1 MITLYELKNK
11 SFCRC
16 FIRTPFY
23 IKNLFLLIIMSLV
36 LSLIYI
42 IYFSREGGGSLR
54 IQSIS
59 KLLKG
64 LNSDTFNY
72 LAMHSDPLKY
82 TKLLNNYQIEIT
94 SNQFMDDCLKI
105 SKPCK
110 FEGLAMSWPGYD
122 KWKYNL
128 PLSEEDSIPYSVLEE
143 QIGSGK
149 LVEVYVDLDP
159 DATFDS
165 TPLSSFKTSTL
176 TKMRYKEFL
185 D

>member
-23 IKNLFLLIIMSLV
+23 IKNTFLLGVLAAILSLV
-36 LSLIYI
+36 YL
-42 IYFSREGGGSLR
+42 IYFSRDTGGSLR

-72 LAMHSDPLKY
+72 LALHSDPLKY

-94 SNQFMDDCLKI
+94 SNQFVDDCLKI

-110 FEGLAMSWPGYD
+110 FEGLATQWP
-122 KWKYNL
+122 KFNEWKYD
-128 PLSEEDSIPYSVLEE
+128 EEQPYSALE
-143 QIGSGK
+143 Q
-149 LVEVYVDLDP
+149 
-159 DATFDS
+159 
-165 TPLSSFKTSTL
+165 
-176 TKMRYKEFL
+176 
-185 D
+185 